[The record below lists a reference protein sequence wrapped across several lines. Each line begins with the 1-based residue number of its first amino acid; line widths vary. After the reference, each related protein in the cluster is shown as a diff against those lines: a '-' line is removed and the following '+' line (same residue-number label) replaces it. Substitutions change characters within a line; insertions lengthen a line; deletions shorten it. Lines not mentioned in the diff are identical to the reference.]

1 METSNQYPIITE
13 LTNYHSKVCK
23 KQNSKN
29 VFYNGN
35 SRLRSRSPRSAIEK
49 SHLMVNNPILDGYDH
64 NGDNDDE
71 EEDGEDGDGDDDD
84 SNAVTVSRIKR
95 EPQRSVSGE
104 KERGMGEKNIDGG
117 KERSREGERDVSR
130 ERNREKG
137 RDKGREM
144 DDRREQNTMKK
155 VYTKDF
161 NEYDVV
167 DRSKV
172 GNKERIKIISLDKVK
187 MMNKDTLGVSI
198 GKYEEKKKDDRY
210 SEMGDELAELYD
222 REKDRNNDYERG
234 SDHRSEDDN
243 HHENEHENGK
253 GRDNKNG
260 NGNGHV
266 REYHQDVKK
275 GKESEREQRERGRER
290 EDDNDDED
298 EDEDEDDSDSDSE
311 DEREER
317 RERRRQEE
325 KKEDKVYRRGRSKVT
340 TLDMARV
347 RNSNSNSF
355 YEIRSIKSKEKG
367 KERFLE
373 LEKNIGE
380 LREVRDSSRSPRYND
395 LRELRD
401 SSRSPRY
408 NDSKSRPHLI
418 GVRR

>member
-1 METSNQYPIITE
+1 LETSNQYPIITE
-13 LTNYHSKVCK
+13 LTNYHSKACK
-23 KQNSKN
+23 KEYSTK
-29 VFYNGN
+29 VSENGN

-49 SHLMVNNPILDGYDH
+49 SHLMVNNPILDECNN
-64 NGDNDDE
+64 NGDDEDD
-71 EEDGEDGDGDDDD
+71 EDGDDGDGDGGGDDDDDD
-84 SNAVTVSRIKR
+84 SNAMTVSRIKR
-95 EPQRSVSGE
+95 VPQRSVSGE
-104 KERGMGEKNIDGG
+104 KERGMGEKFRDESR
-117 KERSREGERDVSR
+117 ERSREGVRDGSR
-130 ERNREKG
+130 EGSRK
-137 RDKGREM
+137 KGRER
-144 DDRREQNTMKK
+144 DHRREQNTMKK
-155 VYTKDF
+155 DYTKDF
-161 NEYDVV
+161 NDYDVI

-172 GNKERIKIISLDKVK
+172 RNKERIKIISLDKLK

-198 GKYEEKKKDDRY
+198 GKYNEKRKDDRN

-234 SDHRSEDDN
+234 SDNQHGN
-243 HHENEHENGK
+243 GHKNENG
-253 GRDNKNG
+253 RDYKNGHGNG

-266 REYHQDVKK
+266 GEYNQDIKR
-275 GKESEREQRERGRER
+275 GKEKEREQLERERER
-290 EDDNDDED
+290 EDDDDED
-298 EDEDEDDSDSDSE
+298 DNDDSDDDSE

-325 KKEDKVYRRGRSKVT
+325 NKEDKVFKKGRNKVT
-340 TLDMARV
+340 TLDMERV

-355 YEIRSIKSKEKG
+355 YENRSIKSKEKI

-373 LEKNIGE
+373 LEKNLGE
-380 LREVRDSSRSPRYND
+380 